1 MKEIEYYQISDPT
14 EAVKEIVSD
23 YTLGHY
29 VFDETTDEDLT
40 FSVRIV
46 WFCYILGGWKAL
58 ACTNLHGQRYFEITY
73 DKSKKKI
80 YLDVYDKFES
90 MAIISKYSRMW

>member
-58 ACTNLHGQRYFEITY
+58 ACTN

>member
-1 MKEIEYYQISDPT
+1 MKILEYYNISDPT
-14 EAVKEIVSD
+14 EAVKDIVSD

-40 FSVRIV
+40 FKVRIV

-58 ACTNLHGQRYFEITY
+58 ACTNLPDQKYFELTY
-73 DKSKKKI
+73 NKTTNEI
-80 YLDVYDKFES
+80 YLDVYTKIENRV
-90 MAIISKYSRMW
+90 IGQREIS